1 MTAVAPPHNLW
12 RGFNGPTNGLTNMSA
27 DDVSRAPMP
36 RKSAQRSNSSTSL
49 NSVSSSTSSSS
60 TLSAAST
67 QHNAVNGVNGVNGT
81 NGVNGAQANDWASQ
95 RKRTTRGLWP
105 TPKSEPIAG
114 ISTARPQSVSSA
126 SSGPSASSAISA
138 LHNPPNMSG
147 QSALQQQNGVAR
159 PQQQQHENTAVLYLT
174 PMNGTF
180 ERKTI
185 NVPFYPDVLRIG
197 RQTNNK
203 TTPTPLNGYF
213 DSKVLSRQHAEIWA
227 DRSGKVWIR
236 DVKSSNGTFVNG
248 QRLSQENKD
257 SDPHELREQ
266 DMLELGIDIVSE
278 DQKTVVHHKVAARV
292 EYAGFY
298 GSNNALD
305 LNFGDLDQSA
315 NSNLINQSLGQP
327 LGQMRRT
334 PSQSSLNSTG
344 RMSVASAASSMS
356 NMQQRQQHFW
366 LTPVNMDKII
376 QKLNAEFKAAKQQS
390 QDLQRT
396 AQYIDSMLSAEQ
408 PSAKKESAQK
418 PSSID
423 KGKGLSSMKD
433 NLKTRFS
440 EPPAPPPQAP
450 LPEKPDIGSQRTVAG
465 NNIASSPISFGRSD
479 TEKPKIGSSSPVRP
493 ASFTSSEVPAT
504 ASQIANLVDALTKA
518 KHEVEVQSMRLREV
532 EDALVQER
540 VKREDAE
547 EKAKRLEKEK
557 DRSSLDAHHLQP
569 PPSPATEES
578 STPIEDESQEDKL
591 EKLEQTK
598 NEKLQERL
606 DALLAEFNGFKS
618 MAEQW
623 RQDKLLA
630 EKERDQER
638 KERKSLAELVE
649 QMRSQEAERAEQEK
663 KSEAKRE
670 RRRSRSAAASNGS
683 ATKAADGTE
692 ESVSKDSKNGDKTN
706 VSGSKDVES
715 NGHPVVHQAHA
726 QGSDQ
731 SDTQELVRRSKYM
744 THTAPVLSAF
754 SVVVLGMAIMALVNN
769 MQRGESIKP

>member
-1 MTAVAPPHNLW
+1 MTAVAPPPNLW
-12 RGFNGPTNGLTNMSA
+12 RGSNGPPNGLTNMSA
-27 DDVSRAPMP
+27 DEVSRMLMP
-36 RKSAQRSNSSTSL
+36 RKSAQRSNSSSSL
-49 NSVSSSTSSSS
+49 NSISSSTSSSS

-67 QHNAVNGVNGVNGT
+67 QHNGVNGVNGVNGT
-81 NGVNGAQANDWASQ
+81 NGVNGPQANDWS
-95 RKRTTRGLWP
+95 RKRTARGLWP
-105 TPKSEPIAG
+105 TTKSEPVAG
-114 ISTARPQSVSSA
+114 ISTARPQSVSTA

-138 LHNPPNMSG
+138 LHNPPNMGS
-147 QSALQQQNGVAR
+147 QSALQQQNGVSR
-159 PQQQQHENTAVLYLT
+159 PQQQQQENPAVLYLT

-227 DRSGKVWIR
+227 DRSGKIWIR

-257 SDPHELREQ
+257 SDPHEMREQ

-315 NSNLINQSLGQP
+315 NSNLMNQALGQP

-344 RMSVASAASSMS
+344 RMSVASAASNMT

-376 QKLNAEFKAAKQQS
+376 QKLNTEFKAAKQQS

-408 PSAKKESAQK
+408 QAAKKESAQK
-418 PSSID
+418 TSPLE
-423 KGKGLSSMKD
+423 KGKGLPSMKD
-433 NLKTRFS
+433 NLKARFS

-450 LPEKPDIGSQRTVAG
+450 LPEKPDVGSQRSIAG
-465 NNIASSPISFGRSD
+465 INTAFSPNSFGRSD
-479 TEKPKIGSSSPVRP
+479 TEKPRIGSSSPVR
-493 ASFTSSEVPAT
+493 AVTLSNSEVPASP
-504 ASQIANLVDALTKA
+504 AQIANLVDALTKA
-518 KHEVEVQSMRLREV
+518 KQEVEVQSIRLREV

-557 DRSSLDAHHLQP
+557 DRTSLDAHHLQP
-569 PPSPATEES
+569 PPSPAAEES

-591 EKLEQTK
+591 EELEQTK

-606 DALLAEFNGFKS
+606 DTLLAEFNGFKI

-623 RQDKLLA
+623 RQDKVLA

-638 KERKSLAELVE
+638 KERKTLAELVE
-649 QMRSQEAERAEQEK
+649 QLRSQEAERAEKEK
-663 KSEAKRE
+663 KSEAKRG
-670 RRRSRSAAASNGS
+670 RRRSRPASANGS
-683 ATKAADGTE
+683 AIKPVDGAE
-692 ESVSKDSKNGDKTN
+692 EIDSQDPKNDCKT
-706 VSGSKDVES
+706 SASASKDVET
-715 NGHPVVHQAHA
+715 NGHPVVQQAHA

-731 SDTQELVRRSKYM
+731 SDTQELVRRDNYM
-744 THTAPVLSAF
+744 THGAPFISAF
-754 SVVVLGMAIMALVNN
+754 SVVVLGVAIMAFVNN